1 VLAIALGLVTA
12 CLWAS
17 TLLGS
22 ARASRLIGTW
32 SALGWVMLIGL
43 AVAVPIVLLTAP
55 RVSFS
60 NDTLVNLV
68 LAGVSNPLG
77 LLLVYTA
84 LLRGKVA
91 VVGPIVST
99 EGAIGAV
106 FAILAGD
113 VVGAATMVL
122 LVVIAVGVV
131 LAAVERRDSE
141 APVANPVAP
150 GTRPVS
156 AVGTAA
162 LALGGA
168 VLFGVNLYATSRL
181 AAEVPLAWT
190 ILPARLAGFVGVTI
204 PLLATRRLRLVR
216 AAIPFVILV
225 GVAEVIGIATYAIA
239 STDSAPVASVI
250 ASQFAA
256 IAAIAAFALFGE
268 RLTRTQTVGVVTIA
282 VGVAALAAVQA
293 G

>member
-1 VLAIALGLVTA
+1 MLAIALGLVTA

-22 ARASRLIGTW
+22 ARASRLIGQW
-32 SALGWVMLIGL
+32 AALGWVMLIGL
-43 AVAVPIVLLTAP
+43 VMAVPIVLLTAP
-55 RVSFS
+55 RVTFS

-84 LLRGKVA
+84 LRRGKVA

-131 LAAVERRDSE
+131 LAAVERPDPD
-141 APVANPVAP
+141 APVADAAAP

-181 AAEVPLAWT
+181 AGEVPLAWT
-190 ILPARLAGFVGVTI
+190 ILPARLAGVVGVTI
-204 PLLATRRLRLVR
+204 PLLATRQLRLVR
-216 AAIPFVILV
+216 AAVPFVILV
-225 GVAEVIGIATYAIA
+225 GVAEVIGIATFAIA

-256 IAAIAAFALFGE
+256 VAAIVAFVVFGE
-268 RLTRTQTVGVVTIA
+268 RLTKTQTVGVVTIA